1 MRRSIIVALLVSGLG
16 WWWWSGGAVGAQ
28 VQEVAPNRG
37 AAAAWQALL
46 RLRSTV
52 TVLHTTAHPDDE
64 DAALLTWL
72 ARGQGVRT
80 GLLTLNRGE
89 GGANLIGPELYD
101 GLGVMR
107 TEELLAADR
116 YYGIDRQMFTRVVD
130 FGFSKRLDETIE
142 HWGRETVLDDVVHA
156 IRLYRPDI
164 VVSRFHGKARDGHGN
179 HQAAGLLSAEAL
191 KLAADPTAFPAH
203 FKAGLAPWRVRKFY
217 QSVRGNEPSTLTIDV
232 GQYDPL
238 LGRSYR
244 EVAMEGYGL
253 HRSQSVGQARPAA
266 GTATTAV
273 ALVETSFPRSGAEQ
287 SLFEGL
293 DGTLRGLAALAPGVG
308 IEADLGQVEEA
319 VTVAIERFDAR
330 RTWTIAPLLVAG
342 ARHTRRVIARV
353 EAASLAAPAKDE
365 LLFRL
370 RNKEREFN
378 EALNLTLGL
387 ALEVVVEPDTPPR
400 SSFMTPPRQT
410 FAVAIPGQ
418 EFKLSATVVC
428 RGTALP
434 VSGRLELEAPAGWQ
448 VSTGTEAVAL
458 PGVNRPLRHNFTVR
472 VADNAPATRP
482 YWSRDS
488 ELRDHVYRLDRPE
501 MRHLPFAPPE
511 LSGIYRY
518 QIEDQTFTFSQPA
531 LTSFVKAPF
540 GEQRRLVS
548 VAPALNVAMTPRVGV
563 AVPGQA
569 SSTNV
574 VVTVSSNV
582 KGPATGL
589 VRLKLPEGWRAEP
602 ASHEFTAAHEG
613 ETSSFNFR
621 VLMPNVAPGASYR
634 IEAVATY
641 AGRDYREGYQV
652 ISHRDLEPRH
662 LYRAAVMEIKGVEVK
677 VPAGLHVGYVM
688 GVGDLIPEALQQ
700 IGVKVSLLGANDLA
714 GGELDQYDT
723 ILIGIRASAVRPDL
737 KAWNRRL
744 LEYVERGGNLIW
756 QYQTPEFDEIAYGP
770 YPYKMG
776 RNPEEVSEEE
786 SVVRIL
792 DPANPVFKAPN
803 VITAA
808 DFDGWV
814 EERGSK
820 WWGEWDPRYKP
831 LLECHDRGQAPQQG
845 GMMQARYGKGTFT
858 YAGYAF
864 YRQLPA
870 GVPGAY
876 RLFVNLIGMK
886 RTMGGAR

>member
-1 MRRSIIVALLVSGLG
+1 MRRYLRVAGLLVLLAALLSIGD
-16 WWWWSGGAVGAQ
+16 GAGAQ
-28 VQEVAPNRG
+28 VQEAGYNRG
-37 AAAAWQALL
+37 ATASWQALL

-101 GLGVMR
+101 GLGVLR
-107 TEELLAADR
+107 TEEMLAAGR

-179 HQAAGLLSAEAL
+179 HQAAGLLSQEAMR
-191 KLAADPTAFPAH
+191 LAADPTAFPEH
-203 FKAGLAPWRVRKFY
+203 LREGLQPWRIRKFY
-217 QSVRGNEPSTLTIDV
+217 QSLRGNEPATLTIDV

-266 GTATTAV
+266 GSSMTSV
-273 ALVETSFPRSGAEQ
+273 QLVET
-287 SLFEGL
+287 
-293 DGTLRGLAALAPGVG
+293 TLAATGSEKSIFDGLETSLSSLAKVVPEAG
-308 IEADLGQVEEA
+308 IEKELREAEEA
-319 VTVAIERFDAR
+319 VELALKSFDAR
-330 RTWTIAPLLVAG
+330 RTWTITPQLVNV
-342 ARHTRRVIARV
+342 ARLVRQALIKVEKATIDANRR
-353 EAASLAAPAKDE
+353 EE
-365 LLFRL
+365 TLFRL
-370 RNKEREFN
+370 RNKEQEAN
-378 EALNLTLGL
+378 EALNLALGL

-400 SSFMTPPRQT
+400 GGFMTPPRQT
-410 FAVAIPGQ
+410 FAVALAGQ
-418 EFKLSATVVC
+418 EFKLSATIVS
-428 RGTALP
+428 RGEIQPASGALTVEGP
-434 VSGRLELEAPAGWQ
+434 TGWQIREVSGPVTQ
-448 VSTGTEAVAL
+448 T
-458 PGVNRPLRHNFTVR
+458 GVNRPSRRDFTIR
-472 VADNAPATRP
+472 VADDAGASKP
-482 YWSRDS
+482 YWSRAS
-488 ELRDHVYRLDRPE
+488 ELRDHIYRLDRPE
-501 MRHLPFAPPE
+501 LRHLPFAPPE
-511 LSGIYRY
+511 LVGIYRY
-518 QIEDQTFTFSQPA
+518 TIDGESFVLRRPA
-531 LTSFVKAPF
+531 QTSFVKAPF

-548 VAPALNVAMTPRVGV
+548 VAPALNVSMSPRVGV
-563 AVPGQA
+563 AVPGRA
-569 SSTNV
+569 STTNV
-574 VVTVSSNV
+574 AVTVASNV
-582 KGPATGL
+582 RGAASGN
-589 VRLKLPEGWRAEP
+589 VRLKLPAGWQSEP
-602 ASHEFTAAHEG
+602 ASHNFSTSFEG
-613 ETSSFNFR
+613 ETASFSFR
-621 VLMPNVAPGASYR
+621 VTMPNVAAGAGYR
-634 IEAVATY
+634 IEAVA
-641 AGRDYREGYQV
+641 ALGGREYGEGYEI

-662 LYRAAVMEIKGVEVK
+662 LYRPAVMEIRGIEVK
-677 VPAGLHVGYVM
+677 VPTGLNVGYVM

-700 IGVKVSLLGANDLA
+700 IGVKVTLLGPNDLA
-714 GGELDQYDT
+714 SGSLDQFDAV
-723 ILIGIRASAVRPDL
+723 LIGIRASAVRADL
-737 KAWNRRL
+737 KTWNRRL

-786 SVVRIL
+786 STVTIL
-792 DPANPVFKAPN
+792 DPENPVFKGPN
-803 VITAA
+803 VITPD
-808 DFDGWV
+808 DFRNWV

-820 WWGEWDPRYKP
+820 WWGEWDPRYTP
-831 LLECHDRGQAPQQG
+831 LLECHDRGQAPQRG
-845 GMMQARYGKGTFT
+845 GMLQAQYGRGIFT

-876 RLFVNLIGMK
+876 RLFVNLITLRK
-886 RTMGGAR
+886 RTR

>member
-1 MRRSIIVALLVSGLG
+1 MRRAILLAALVAGLA
-16 WWWWSGGAVGAQ
+16 WWWPAMEEAGAQ
-28 VQEVAPNRG
+28 VQEAAYNRG
-37 AAAAWQALL
+37 AAATWPALL

-107 TEELLAADR
+107 TEEMLAANR

-142 HWGRETVLDDVVHA
+142 HWGKEKVMDDVVHA

-164 VVSRFHGKARDGHGN
+164 LVSRFHGKARDGHGN
-179 HQAAGLLSAEAL
+179 HQAAGLLSGEAV
-191 KLAADPTAFPAH
+191 KLAADPAAFPAH
-203 FKAGLAPWRVRKFY
+203 LRAGLRPWRVRKFY
-217 QSVRGNEPSTLTIDV
+217 LSVRGNEPATLKIDV

-266 GTATTAV
+266 GSTTTAV
-273 ALVETSFPRSGAEQ
+273 QLVEGTAGEQ
-287 SLFEGL
+287 SLFDGL
-293 DGTLRGLAALAPGVG
+293 DGTLTGLARLAPGAA
-308 IEADLGQVEEA
+308 IEPELRRVEEA
-319 VTVAIERFDAR
+319 VSVAIERFDAR
-330 RTWTIAPLLVAG
+330 RTWVVAPLLVAG
-342 ARHTRRVIARV
+342 TRHLRRAIGMV
-353 EAASLAAPAKDE
+353 ERTTLNETVKDE

-378 EALNLTLGL
+378 EALNLALGL
-387 ALEVVVEPDTPPR
+387 SLEVVVEPETPPR

-418 EFKLSATVVC
+418 EFRLSATVVC
-428 RGTALP
+428 RGEALP
-434 VSGRLELEAPAGWQ
+434 VSGALSLEAPAGWQ
-448 VSTGTEAVAL
+448 VSLGTTAAPL
-458 PGVNRPLRHNFTVR
+458 PGVNRPFRHDFTVR
-472 VADNAPATRP
+472 VANDAAATRP

-501 MRHLPFAPPE
+501 LRHLPFAPPE
-511 LSGIYRY
+511 LQGIYRY
-518 QIEDQTFTFSQPA
+518 SIEDQYFTFSQPA
-531 LTSFVKAPF
+531 QTSFVRAPY

-548 VAPALNVAMTPRVGV
+548 VAPALNVSMSPRVGV
-563 AVPGQA
+563 AVPGRS

-574 VVTVSSNV
+574 SVTVASNV
-582 KGPATGL
+582 KGAAKGT
-589 VRLKLPEGWRAEP
+589 VRLKLPAGWRAEP
-602 ASHEFTAAHEG
+602 ASQEFSASHEG
-613 ETSSFNFR
+613 ETANFSFR
-621 VLMPNVAPGASYR
+621 VTMPDVAAGAGYR
-634 IEAVATY
+634 IEAVASLD
-641 AGRDYREGYQV
+641 GRDYSEGYQV
-652 ISHRDLEPRH
+652 IAHRDLEPRH
-662 LYRAAVMEIKGVEVK
+662 LYRAAVMEIRGIEVK

-700 IGVKVSLLGANDLA
+700 IGVRVTLLGA
-714 GGELDQYDT
+714 GELATGELGQYDA

-737 KAWNRRL
+737 KAWNKRL
-744 LEYVERGGNLIW
+744 LEYVAGGGNLIW

-786 SVVRIL
+786 SVVTIL
-792 DPANPVFKAPN
+792 DPANPIFSGPN
-803 VITAA
+803 PITAA

-820 WWGEWDPRYKP
+820 WWSEWDPRYKP
-831 LLECHDRGQAPQQG
+831 LLECHDRGQAPQRG
-845 GMMQARYGKGTFT
+845 GMLEASYGKGTFT

-876 RLFVNLIGMK
+876 RLFVNLIS
-886 RTMGGAR
+886 RRPTAQR